1 MRMQEGLQ
9 QEQQAEEVVETEE
22 GGRLGGLAAGNVKRR
37 AGKRILMKKRGP
49 NKLSLHAKGELN
61 DAEERGFDELVCK
74 EEPPDYLGRD
84 KGTGSLLK

>member
-1 MRMQEGLQ
+1 MPKE
-9 QEQQAEEVVETEE
+9 
-22 GGRLGGLAAGNVKRR
+22 
-37 AGKRILMKKRGP
+37 
-49 NKLSLHAKGELN
+49 SLN